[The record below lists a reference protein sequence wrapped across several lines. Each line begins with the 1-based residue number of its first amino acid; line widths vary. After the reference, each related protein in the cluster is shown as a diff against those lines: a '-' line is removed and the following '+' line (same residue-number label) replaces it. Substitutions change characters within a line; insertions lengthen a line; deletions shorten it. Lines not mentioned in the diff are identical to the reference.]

1 MPPRINPVFD
11 EPISKLKKAQL
22 LLACQ
27 CFELAEDGNVPT
39 LKKRLETYIRF
50 HPELEEQPA
59 FAALFRKRGRK
70 QPAQQPRPEEND
82 EDEDDEPNNGSQQ
95 QEPQR
100 APSQQQE
107 APERAPSQQQ
117 ENDNDND
124 NEDEAPWGGIQ
135 RHPSHPP
142 GQPEPNAAQQR
153 RPVCPTYLTNSVS
166 ALFIKLFIE

>member
-1 MPPRINPVFD
+1 MPSRINPVFD
-11 EPISKLKKAQL
+11 EPILKLKKAQL

-39 LKKRLETYIRF
+39 LKKQLETYIRF

-59 FAALFRKRGRK
+59 FAALFRKQGHK

-95 QEPQR
+95 QEPQH

-117 ENDNDND
+117 ENNNNNI
-124 NEDEAPWGGIQ
+124 NEDEAP
-135 RHPSHPP
+135 
-142 GQPEPNAAQQR
+142 
-153 RPVCPTYLTNSVS
+153 
-166 ALFIKLFIE
+166 